1 MLIYRARYVAAE
13 GPLCCLLRGEASV
26 QNTADSDSFSTEP
39 GSILMPSLEV
49 LVLSKDALPNLE
61 FQR

>member
-1 MLIYRARYVAAE
+1 M
-13 GPLCCLLRGEASV
+13 CCLLRGEASV